1 MKPETVFAEENYKN
15 HQKKRRKLKKK
26 RKKLRLSL
34 LKMIEISKRK
44 LKEKSAK
51 NLRLSSLKE
60 KGDISPAEPGTRLIS
75 LS

>member
-1 MKPETVFAEENYKN
+1 M
-15 HQKKRRKLKKK
+15 KKK

-44 LKEKSAK
+44 LKEKSAEK
-51 NLRLSSLKE
+51 DLRLSSLKE
-60 KGDISPAEPGTRLIS
+60 KGDISPAEPGTRLIL